1 MNNNKELTALNEHLE
16 WLQKEL
22 QKVIDEG
29 ESESWVFA
37 YRLSIKNAK
46 SIIEKYKEVT
56 NETIHT
62 RTND

>member
-1 MNNNKELTALNEHLE
+1 MNNNQELTALNEHLE

-29 ESESWVFA
+29 QSQSWVFA
-37 YRLSIKNAK
+37 YRLAIKNAK

-56 NETIHT
+56 NEQQ
-62 RTND
+62 